1 MTKLSATD
9 FRLLMSASAAH
20 VVGIVMSILSP
31 FIIGALSRSVDD
43 GGFGVPEGTSGTLI
57 TVELLA
63 IAAAAYLVIPWLNK
77 ASLRKL
83 AFLGVSIC
91 LLANMYSLF
100 VVPGQVVLMGIS
112 RIVSGLGAGIVYSV
126 GSAAASRTHDPDKI
140 FAFIVVIGAVVSS
153 AGLLLIPM
161 ATAGFGYRGGFTFIV
176 LNILVVAPFL
186 ALLPSSVKTRAAVEK
201 SDRRTAPPP
210 WTADRKAV
218 VVLVIAMLILNV
230 GDGAI
235 FYFSEGIGH
244 SIGMSS
250 EQVGFALTVASVAGL
265 MGGLVAASLNTRYG
279 RTLPLTIA
287 LVVRAGA
294 SIAIVSQPAPA
305 SYWVLQCL
313 LGFTVYFVIPYIFGL
328 CALVDRAGRV
338 AAMAGGT
345 VLIGSGISASLGG
358 HIIENFSYF
367 HLGLFATLVV
377 IVNLIILIP
386 VSLKYDRAQHS
397 VKLAN
402 LGT

>member
-1 MTKLSATD
+1 
-9 FRLLMSASAAH
+9 
-20 VVGIVMSILSP
+20 MSILSP

-43 GGFGVPEGTSGTLI
+43 GGFGVPEGTSGTLV

-63 IAAAAYLVIPWLNK
+63 IAAAAYLVIPWLNR

-83 AFLGVSIC
+83 AFIGVSIC
-91 LLANMYSLF
+91 LLANLYSLF
-100 VVPGQVVLMGIS
+100 VAPGQVVLMGIS
-112 RIVSGLGAGIVYSV
+112 RIVSGLGAGVVYSV

-153 AGLLLIPM
+153 AGLLLIPI
-161 ATAGFGYRGGFTFIV
+161 ATAGFGYRGGFSFIV
-176 LNILVVAPFL
+176 LNILVVVPFL
-186 ALLPSSVKTRAAVEK
+186 ALLPSTAKTRATVEK
-201 SDRRTAPPP
+201 SEMKGAPAP
-210 WTADRKAV
+210 WTADRRAV
-218 VVLVIAMLILNV
+218 IVLVIAMLILNV

-250 EQVGFALTVASVAGL
+250 EQVGIALTLASVAGL

-294 SIAIVSQPAPA
+294 SIAIVSQPTPA

-328 CALVDRAGRV
+328 CAQVDRAGRV

-377 IVNLIILIP
+377 IVNLIILMP
-386 VSLKYDRAQHS
+386 VSLKYDRAPHS

-402 LGT
+402 VGS